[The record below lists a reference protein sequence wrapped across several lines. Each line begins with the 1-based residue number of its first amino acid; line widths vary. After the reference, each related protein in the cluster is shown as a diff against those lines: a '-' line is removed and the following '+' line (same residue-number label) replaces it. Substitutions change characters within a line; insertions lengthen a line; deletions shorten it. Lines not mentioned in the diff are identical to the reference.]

1 MIRIIPYASFNEPPP
16 VLPQYKQNSWAAPAI
31 SFNRDNMVPI
41 ELTFFSVTLFLALVA
56 LLEWK
61 RRRMKIQERVNKGL
75 KGYVAST
82 PTTPEH
88 PETDSPKDVFVTP
101 SVSALQT
108 AESKS

>member
-1 MIRIIPYASFNEPPP
+1 
-16 VLPQYKQNSWAAPAI
+16 
-31 SFNRDNMVPI
+31 MVPI
-41 ELTFFSVTLFLALVA
+41 EFTFFSVTLFLALVA

-61 RRRMKIQERVNKGL
+61 RRRMKAQERVNKGL

-82 PTTPEH
+82 PAAPEH
-88 PETDSPKDVFVTP
+88 PETERPEDVFVTP